1 MRDSTVHRLWFVVAL
16 AAALALSACGVNM
29 SGEPKVVDEIEI
41 LPQPT
46 ALPTQTPAPTS
57 QDAAPAEDA
66 GPEAT
71 APAAEPTG
79 EPAGPA
85 GDVLANLDGADFDQ
99 GRQIYLA
106 ECASCHG
113 AQDGVG
119 PPLGGMAERAAT
131 RVEGQS
137 AADYLYQS
145 IVEPAAYVVEGYQN
159 IMPATYA
166 DELSEQ
172 EINSLVK
179 FMLEFTVESMM
190 AGTGADQAVATP
202 ADDAEAA
209 AEDAAPEETLTVR
222 GRLVK
227 GTIDGDSLPGGL
239 PLDLYALDPHGELID
254 IYETTSTDDNTF
266 EFTNVA
272 RGTGYIY
279 LVQTN
284 YADVPQGAQIPAI
297 QGNEQTIDTEI
308 ILYERTTDRSSVAV
322 RWAQMLINYAP
333 INEFGL
339 EVWLRLELANTGDE
353 IVATDEM
360 AANNWPVS
368 VELELPVGAFGIQPM
383 QTEGSQRYEVIV
395 EDGVPV
401 VKDTWPLRPGQTHSI
416 TVAYYLPYTDGAV
429 LEQSFGYPVLDATVL
444 LPNDTVTFASDQL
457 DVEGDWRYRVM
468 AGGARVSELAPGEEI
483 DPERDFSLV
492 KAHDLL
498 QPLRADD
505 RLAFELIGRPTRT
518 LDVMATDSQSGDSD
532 TDPLPYILA
541 GAGLAVIA
549 LAGVLWWRQRGAPQA
564 PVDTWQPP
572 DESAGKEV
580 LLKTIADLDNA
591 YEAGFMDEETYLR
604 RRAVLKERLL
614 PLLDDDEA

>member
-1 MRDSTVHRLWFVVAL
+1 
-16 AAALALSACGVNM
+16 
-29 SGEPKVVDEIEI
+29 
-41 LPQPT
+41 
-46 ALPTQTPAPTS
+46 
-57 QDAAPAEDA
+57 
-66 GPEAT
+66 
-71 APAAEPTG
+71 
-79 EPAGPA
+79 
-85 GDVLANLDGADFDQ
+85 
-99 GRQIYLA
+99 
-106 ECASCHG
+106 
-113 AQDGVG
+113 
-119 PPLGGMAERAAT
+119 
-131 RVEGQS
+131 
-137 AADYLYQS
+137 
-145 IVEPAAYVVEGYQN
+145 
-159 IMPATYA
+159 
-166 DELSEQ
+166 
-172 EINSLVK
+172 
-179 FMLEFTVESMM
+179 
-190 AGTGADQAVATP
+190 
-202 ADDAEAA
+202 
-209 AEDAAPEETLTVR
+209 
-222 GRLVK
+222 
-227 GTIDGDSLPGGL
+227 
-239 PLDLYALDPHGELID
+239 
-254 IYETTSTDDNTF
+254 
-266 EFTNVA
+266 
-272 RGTGYIY
+272 
-279 LVQTN
+279 
-284 YADVPQGAQIPAI
+284 
-297 QGNEQTIDTEI
+297 
-308 ILYERTTDRSSVAV
+308 
-322 RWAQMLINYAP
+322 MLINYAP

-580 LLKTIADLDNA
+580 ILKTIADLDNA

>member
-1 MRDSTVHRLWFVVAL
+1 MSDSHVHRLWFVGMIAL
-16 AAALALSACGVNM
+16 AVTLSACGVNM

-46 ALPTQTPAPTS
+46 QPPTQTPAATADDSP
-57 QDAAPAEDA
+57 A
-66 GPEAT
+66 GPEAAAPPAEST
-71 APAAEPTG
+71 AESQPAAQ
-79 EPAGPA
+79 AS
-85 GDVLANLDGADFDQ
+85 LANLDNADFDQ

-106 ECASCHG
+106 QCASCHG

-119 PPLGGMAERAAT
+119 PSLAGMAERAAT
-131 RVEGQS
+131 RIEGQS

-145 IVEPAAYVVEGYQN
+145 IVEPAAYVVDGYQN
-159 IMPATYA
+159 IMPGDYA
-166 DELSEQ
+166 EKLSEQ

-190 AGTGADQAVATP
+190 AGAGSSQPPADQSAEVA
-202 ADDAEAA
+202 E
-209 AEDAAPEETLTVR
+209 ESAPEETLTVR
-222 GRLVK
+222 GRLVQ
-227 GTIDGDSLPGGL
+227 GTAGGDPIPGDL
-239 PLDLYALDPHGELID
+239 PLDLYALDPHGALID
-254 IYETTSTDDNTF
+254 IYETTSADDGTF
-266 EFTNVA
+266 EFANVA
-272 RGTGYIY
+272 RGRGYIY
-279 LVQTN
+279 LVQAN
-284 YADVPQGAQIPAI
+284 YANVPQGAQIPAI
-297 QGNEQTIDTEI
+297 QGNEQTLETDV

-353 IVATDEM
+353 IVVTDEF

-368 VELELPVGAFGIQPM
+368 VEIELPVGAFGIQPM

-395 EDGVPV
+395 EEGVPIV
-401 VKDTWPLRPGQTHSI
+401 RDTWPLRPGQPHSI

-429 LEQSFGYPVLDATVL
+429 LEQGFGYPVLDATVL
-444 LPNDTVTFASDQL
+444 LPNDTVTLASAQL

-505 RLAFELIGRPTRT
+505 HLIFELIGRPTRT
-518 LDVMATDSQSGDSD
+518 LDVMTTSSQPGDSA

-549 LAGVLWWRQRGAPQA
+549 LAGVLFLRQRGAPKT

-572 DESAGKEV
+572 DASAGKDA

-604 RRAVLKERLL
+604 RRALLKERLI
-614 PLLDDDEA
+614 PLMDDEES